1 MAEGVPVVASAS
13 SSLPEVVE
21 DGKTGLLFPPRDSA
35 ALADALVRLLRDPG
49 LARRM
54 GHEGALR
61 VRKLFTIE
69 TMLDGFEALFAE
81 QLAPSRT

>member
-1 MAEGVPVVASAS
+1 
-13 SSLPEVVE
+13 
-21 DGKTGLLFPPRDSA
+21 
-35 ALADALVRLLRDPG
+35 
-49 LARRM
+49 M